1 MSHQSITNPLGAG
14 KQVSD
19 FRTFKDS
26 AGETVGAP
34 LSVTDQARA
43 NATIAA
49 GEVLMFVAA
58 TATVPQSVT
67 PMTAAGADN
76 LFAGVAVKA
85 ATAGNV
91 VTFVVRGFAFVDVA
105 AETTAFGTTL
115 EAPATTTGKA
125 EVAAAEPTATTI
137 VGTVIGVA
145 LAAKNSSNLAPAIIR
160 PL

>member
-1 MSHQSITNPLGAG
+1 MTIQAINNPLGAG

-34 LSVTDQARA
+34 LSTVDSLRA
-43 NATIAA
+43 NATIAR
-49 GEVLMFVAA
+49 GEVLMFVVP
-58 TATVPQSVT
+58 TATVPLSVT

-76 LFAGVAVKA
+76 LFAGVATKA
-85 ATAGNV
+85 ATAGQV
-91 VTFVVRGFAFVDVA
+91 VDFVTDGFAFVDVA

-137 VGTVIGVA
+137 VGTVIGMA
-145 LAAKNSSNLAPAIIR
+145 LGTKDANNLAPAIIR
-160 PL
+160 HL